1 MKKTLFFFLFVLTI
15 FSVNT
20 YAQSGCTLCTPDLSY
35 TVSPAAPA
43 MDPMTLPNA
52 TAGQPYNQVIKVYL
66 PQVFHIS
73 SPVSTDV
80 TLQVINVTAIIGM
93 PTGMM
98 WTKDGGGR
106 TWTVNSTPASQHG
119 CVTLCG
125 TPLAPGTYPVTIKV
139 MATVDAGTY
148 GVQNSASDFAITL
161 VVEPGSG
168 GNAAF
173 TMNPASG
180 CDSVDVRFQALL
192 QNTSEYPPN
201 TYAWDFGNST
211 TGTGES
217 PAIQHYVY
225 TPLNNGKFIV
235 TQSTTYYGYKV
246 TSVSAHSEG
255 SSNWLGCWSGWF
267 ADFNETCTK
276 PDLFFNIE
284 GTESSHIAN
293 DMDPT
298 WAVNINLS
306 SNACHIQF
314 YDEDN
319 VWFGLVQHADGGS
332 ADVTILPGPAQN
344 AYPYNTGKVSGVI
357 NTGWRVTTVITTV
370 DTVFVYPSPQ
380 LPLIQILP
388 HDSVCNGETLELVS
402 SDTINFIKWFLNSTE
417 IGGEDSAV
425 LATTQ
430 AGTYKLRVTESHG
443 CFNENE
449 AVVFVSPLPVPNPP
463 RVWRRTRT
471 NVFQTNGT
479 GILQW
484 YRVVGGMGE
493 EIPGANADT
502 LYLADSTQTS
512 EYYIT
517 STNEYGCTV
526 QSNNY
531 SLSWNDWWVG
541 IDDVEATQLK
551 VYPNPATD
559 NIYVE
564 FNNNDAIENMSLVNI
579 YGQVVY
585 NEAISKQGSNKI
597 RINLNEYAKG
607 VYTIILK
614 SNKGNR
620 ISERFIVQ

>member
-1 MKKTLFFFLFVLTI
+1 MFLLFFMFTI
-15 FSVNT
+15 FSVNI
-20 YAQSGCTLCTPDLSY
+20 YAQSGCSACTPDLSF
-35 TVSPAAPA
+35 TVSPVAPA
-43 MDPMTLPNA
+43 MDPMVLPNA
-52 TAGQPYNQVIKVYL
+52 VAGQPYQQVVRVYL

-73 SPVSTDV
+73 SPVSVDV
-80 TLQVINVTAIIGM
+80 TLSTISVTAVVGM
-93 PTGMM
+93 PTGLM

-106 TWTVNSTPASQHG
+106 IWNVNSTPASQHG

-125 TPLAPGTYPVTIKV
+125 TPLSPGTYTVTIIV
-139 MATVDAGTY
+139 MATVDAGSY
-148 GVQNSASDFAITL
+148 GVQNSSSSFDLPLI
-161 VVEPGSG
+161 VEPGSG
-168 GNAAF
+168 GNAAY
-173 TMNPASG
+173 TMSPASG
-180 CDSVDVRFQALL
+180 CDSVDVAFHALL

-201 TYAWDFGNST
+201 TYAWDFGNSI
-211 TGTGES
+211 TGAGEN
-217 PAIQHYVY
+217 PASQHYVY
-225 TPLNNGKFIV
+225 TPLNNGKFV
-235 TQSTTYYGYKV
+235 VSQTTTYYGYKV

-255 SSNWLGCWSGWF
+255 SSNWIGCWSGWF
-267 ADFNETCTK
+267 ADFNETCSK

-357 NTGWRVTTVITTV
+357 NTGWRITTTITTV
-370 DTVFVYPSPQ
+370 DTVYVYPSPV
-380 LPLIQILP
+380 LPLIQVLP
-388 HDSVCNGETLELVS
+388 NDSVCSGESVVLIS
-402 SDTINFIKWFLNSTE
+402 SDSVNYNKWFLEGVE
-417 IGGEDSAV
+417 IPGEDSLILV
-425 LATTQ
+425 TTQ
-430 AGTYKLRVTESHG
+430 GGTFKIRVTETHG
-443 CFNENE
+443 CYNE
-449 AVVFVSPLPVPNPP
+449 AETEVFVAPLPSPNPP
-463 RVWRRTRT
+463 RVWRITRS
-471 NVFQTNGT
+471 NEFETNGT

-484 YRVVGGMGE
+484 YRVVGGVGE
-493 EIPGANADT
+493 EIPGANSIT
-502 LYLADSTQTS
+502 LVIADSTQTDF
-512 EYYIT
+512 YYVT

-526 QSNNY
+526 QSTNY
-531 SLSWNDWWVG
+531 NLTWVDFWIG
-541 IDDVEATQLK
+541 IDNIESTQLK

-585 NEAISKQGSNKI
+585 NESISKQGNNKI
-597 RINLNEYAKG
+597 QINLNSYAKG
-607 VYTIILK
+607 VYTIILS